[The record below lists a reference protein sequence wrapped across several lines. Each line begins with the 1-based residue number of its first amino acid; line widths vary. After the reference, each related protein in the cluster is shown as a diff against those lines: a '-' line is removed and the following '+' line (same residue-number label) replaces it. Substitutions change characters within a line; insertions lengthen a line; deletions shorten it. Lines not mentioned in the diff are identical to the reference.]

1 MKGRS
6 ILKTLL
12 IAGCLLHPLAAIPQ
26 DQSLFE
32 ERIEVR
38 GESWHLGDRKTYTF
52 IFEQLPLGRLVIELK
67 DRSRRDGRDTLVFHQ
82 SFWLEA
88 QGLGQ
93 KGRRSYVSTI
103 RYTGST
109 ANDFHL
115 DEIIRSWDGYR
126 DGLPHKVRE
135 KRRRRDE
142 NFDAILLDIEM
153 VGHLERLLLNDTLKV
168 GDRRTYS
175 ALVTPRE
182 YDYEKDNREFS
193 PEPEEKTIEFQVNRK
208 EPIAL
213 FGYLEIDAFRCT
225 IPELG
230 YTLWVSEG
238 GALLKFDNGNHM
250 IAFLE
255 E

>member
-12 IAGCLLHPLAAIPQ
+12 ISACLHHPLAVISQ
-26 DQSLFE
+26 DRSRFE

-38 GESWHLGDRKTYTF
+38 GESWNLGDRKTYTF
-52 IFEQLPLGRLVIELK
+52 IFEQLPLGRLEIELK
-67 DRSRRDGRDTLVFHQ
+67 DRSRQGGRDILEFHQ
-82 SFWLEA
+82 SFWLDA

-93 KGRRSYVSTI
+93 KGRRSYESSL
-103 RYTGST
+103 RYTGRT
-109 ANDFHL
+109 AKDLHL
-115 DEIIRSWDGYR
+115 YEIIRSWDKYK
-126 DGLPHKVRE
+126 DGLPVKVRE
-135 KRRRRDE
+135 ERRQRDE

-175 ALVTPRE
+175 TLVTPRE
-182 YDYEKDNREFS
+182 YDYEKDNRKFS
-193 PEPEEKTIEFQVNRK
+193 PEPAKKTIEFQVNRK
-208 EPIAL
+208 ESVAL